1 MKKKLLPIGTV
12 VQLIDDKVKIIIA
25 GYCPT
30 GTARPGYIWDYS
42 GFPFPLGYR
51 KPDEVLQFD
60 HEQIETI
67 FAMGYQDSEQFQF
80 MEQLV
85 TAATE
90 LKVGKNEDR
99 GGEEDV

>member
-1 MKKKLLPIGTV
+1 MEKKLLPIGTI
-12 VQLIDDKVKIIIA
+12 VQLFEDDVKIIIA

-51 KPDEVLQFD
+51 KPDEILQFD

-67 FAMGYQDSEQFQF
+67 YAMGYQDAEQFTF
-80 MEQLV
+80 MEQLEGV
-85 TAATE
+85 AAK
-90 LKVGKNEDR
+90 LKN
-99 GGEEDV
+99 GEESEEGGMDNV